1 MNYRIKNIIP
11 AGRFL
16 LFLIPLA
23 LLLSMAAGPSSLA
36 DWKAPVSDTLRI
48 GRQVWMKQNVS
59 IPIQNSFWY
68 ERDSLGNIA
77 NGRLYF
83 FSSAMRACPKGW
95 HLPSDAEW
103 QELIDQFGG
112 DSKAAEALLQGGAS
126 GLNLTLAGYR
136 SGNSSNDLF
145 GKKGEQGFYWT
156 STVKGEQTAY
166 ARGFTAGSTTVSDQY
181 YRRANAFSVRYVK
194 DY

>member
-1 MNYRIKNIIP
+1 MQYQNYY
-11 AGRFL
+11 
-16 LFLIPLA
+16 PLA
-23 LLLSMAAGPSSLA
+23 ARRISLFVMPLVFILSMAAGPSSLA

-48 GRQVWMKQNVS
+48 GRQVWMKQNVI
-59 IPIQNSFWY
+59 IPVPNSFWY
-68 ERDSLGNIA
+68 ERDSLGNIG

-166 ARGFTAGSTTVSDQY
+166 ARGFTAGSTAVSDQY

>member
-1 MNYRIKNIIP
+1 MKYIKCDQWLRKGLFPVAISFLCLSAFSIGP
-11 AGRFL
+11 A
-16 LFLIPLA
+16 
-23 LLLSMAAGPSSLA
+23 SLA
-36 DWKAPVSDTLRI
+36 DWKAPVGDTIRI

-59 IPIQNSFWY
+59 IPMPNSFWY
-68 ERDSLGNIA
+68 ERDSLGNSG

-83 FSSAMRACPKGW
+83 FSSAMGACPKGW

-112 DSKAAEALLQGGAS
+112 IDKAATALLEGGSS

-136 SGNSSNDLF
+136 SANSSNDLF

-166 ARGFTAGSTTVSDQY
+166 AKGFNAGSAAVTDQF

-194 DY
+194 NY

>member
-1 MNYRIKNIIP
+1 MDYRNINS
-11 AGRFL
+11 L
-16 LFLIPLA
+16 LSARLLLLVIPLA
-23 LLLSMAAGPSSLA
+23 LMLCISAGPSSLA

-59 IPIQNSFWY
+59 IPMPNSFWY
-68 ERDSLGNIA
+68 ERDSMGNIA

-112 DSKAAEALLQGGAS
+112 DGKAAEALLQGGAS
-126 GLNLTLAGYR
+126 GLNLTLSGYR

-166 ARGFTAGSTTVSDQY
+166 ARGFTAGSAAISDQF